1 MSPASRR
8 VPVFILLPPAAA
20 SVVTPGFRSSRPPVK
35 VRAFDTGIRAC
46 PWKDGDR
53 GGFEILK
60 RVAPGR
66 ANEVIGGLPCLS
78 ENTVK
83 NHVESILAKLNAKDR
98 NDVVTEALKRGLF
111 QLGWG

>member
-1 MSPASRR
+1 MWPASRR
-8 VPVFILLPPAAA
+8 VPVFMLLPPAVA

-35 VRAFDTGIRAC
+35 VRAC
-46 PWKDGDR
+46 PWKDGDG

-66 ANEVIGGLPCLS
+66 ANEEIGELLSLS

-83 NHVESILAKLNAKDR
+83 NHVKSILAKLNAKDR
-98 NDVVTEALKRGLF
+98 NDLVTEALERGLF